1 MNCLIVYPSLGK
13 GERIGLHVS
22 GVQAIVML
30 LSLDTCTYIVLTDTP
45 TYVYVYSELP
55 PAEAY
60 LRINLMIL

>member
-1 MNCLIVYPSLGK
+1 M
-13 GERIGLHVS
+13 S

-45 TYVYVYSELP
+45 TYAHVYSELP

-60 LRINLMIL
+60 LRINLMKV